1 MCTCVRCLTLL
12 TNAYMCVG
20 GCIVVASVW
29 MCVGWWASESETRP
43 SCVPRGEGRHSS
55 ITSHQLSL
63 IHSWVSE
70 WGEERGWSRGGG
82 MGGCKREGG
91 RLTKWSLTDWVS
103 EPRSDGEGR
112 GRERDSSFSVC
123 CSGAFPLVC
132 SLLLEV
138 EGDDVSRTNL
148 SDGQT
153 LSETFSPCIHP
164 DRSSSSVLGFCAQ
177 HLDFLIFVCFTVER
191 FQSLNIW
198 HHKSV
203 FSYPIQIKTRFLL
216 KNKLYKTVRRNTG

>member
-1 MCTCVRCLTLL
+1 MPHPVNECIHVRRWVYCCSLCMDVCRVVGVRERDQAQLCAPGWGPSQLHYFTSTVSDLL
-12 TNAYMCVG
+12 
-20 GCIVVASVW
+20 
-29 MCVGWWASESETRP
+29 
-43 SCVPRGEGRHSS
+43 
-55 ITSHQLSL
+55 L
-63 IHSWVSE
+63 SE
-70 WGEERGWSRGGG
+70 WVRRREGVVKGGKRGS
-82 MGGCKREGG
+82 CKREGG
-91 RLTKWSLTDWVS
+91 ILTKWSLTDWVS

-153 LSETFSPCIHP
+153 LSETFSPRIHP

>member
-1 MCTCVRCLTLL
+1 M
-12 TNAYMCVG
+12 
-20 GCIVVASVW
+20 
-29 MCVGWWASESETRP
+29 
-43 SCVPRGEGRHSS
+43 
-55 ITSHQLSL
+55 
-63 IHSWVSE
+63 
-70 WGEERGWSRGGG
+70 
-82 MGGCKREGG
+82 
-91 RLTKWSLTDWVS
+91 S

-112 GRERDSSFSVC
+112 GRERDSSSSVC

-191 FQSLNIW
+191 FQSLNI
-198 HHKSV
+198 
-203 FSYPIQIKTRFLL
+203 
-216 KNKLYKTVRRNTG
+216 